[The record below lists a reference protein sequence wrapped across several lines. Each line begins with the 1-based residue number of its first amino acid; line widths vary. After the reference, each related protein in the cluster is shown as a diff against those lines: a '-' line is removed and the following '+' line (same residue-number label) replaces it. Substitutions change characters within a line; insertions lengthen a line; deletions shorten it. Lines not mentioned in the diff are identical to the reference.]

1 MYAGDNL
8 SDAFDVTKRYLSSL
22 SATGWLKIALVVLLI
37 SGIELGS
44 QLFDVDPTMAIYSA
58 EGPMGIP
65 IEYLLGAIGLA
76 AFVLF
81 RYLSALFEFVF
92 LESLRSEAIHVRRYA
107 RANLRHGLWLV
118 LFRAALWTALL
129 LAIATPV
136 LLALVFGDVG
146 DIGDLAFPLILSI
159 LFVGVF
165 GYVVLWVVYTLTT
178 AFVVPVMALEDR
190 GPIGAWRTVAA
201 TIRSNVGGTAAFLA
215 VAWVIGFCLWV
226 VFAIGGFF
234 VSMIGLLVFGLPS
247 MMLLDGDQGLAI
259 LVGVAGIV
267 AYLVYLYIRSFV
279 EAPVRSYVRYY
290 ALLILGDTDGS
301 LDLIPDQRRAV
312 RSDRGTSTGGR
323 THDGR
328 RRTDGTSSDDPTWGS
343 DRTDGTDSGSQ
354 WSTDSS
360 GRTDDPG
367 ETRSDR
373 SGTDGDG
380 SETWSGPSTWEESTG
395 WDEVTDSNRSTG
407 EADDSSDDSDR

>member
-1 MYAGDNL
+1 
-8 SDAFDVTKRYLSSL
+8 
-22 SATGWLKIALVVLLI
+22 
-37 SGIELGS
+37 
-44 QLFDVDPTMAIYSA
+44 
-58 EGPMGIP
+58 MGIP

-146 DIGDLAFPLILSI
+146 DIGDLAFPHPLDSLRR
-159 LFVGVF
+159 GF

-201 TIRSNVGGTAAFLA
+201 TIRSNVGGTAAFA

-259 LVGVAGIV
+259 LVGVAG
-267 AYLVYLYIRSFV
+267 SS
-279 EAPVRSYVRYY
+279 PTS
-290 ALLILGDTDGS
+290 S
-301 LDLIPDQRRAV
+301 
-312 RSDRGTSTGGR
+312 TST
-323 THDGR
+323 
-328 RRTDGTSSDDPTWGS
+328 
-343 DRTDGTDSGSQ
+343 
-354 WSTDSS
+354 S
-360 GRTDDPG
+360 GRSSKRRFEATSDT
-367 ETRSDR
+367 TRC
-373 SGTDGDG
+373 
-380 SETWSGPSTWEESTG
+380 
-395 WDEVTDSNRSTG
+395 
-407 EADDSSDDSDR
+407 